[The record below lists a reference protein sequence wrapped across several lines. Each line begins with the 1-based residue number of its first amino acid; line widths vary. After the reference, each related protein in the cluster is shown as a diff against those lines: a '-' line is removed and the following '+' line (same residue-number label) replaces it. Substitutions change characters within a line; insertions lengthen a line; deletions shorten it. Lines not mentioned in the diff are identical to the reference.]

1 LGATQVIAGYL
12 PFSETVVPGDISL
25 VEVLNSRLSDSFTK
39 IFTGIVI
46 GKTKEAWAPTVVA
59 GRLGF
64 RAKQLRLQFSVSFL
78 FSVFESHSRPLIR
91 YIALLSR
98 TVSLLLKG

>member
-1 LGATQVIAGYL
+1 MVAREITPFKTIMPGYTTD
-12 PFSETVVPGDISL
+12 E
-25 VEVLNSRLSDSFTK
+25 EVSNGGIPDTRKKVFIG
-39 IFTGIVI
+39 IFVS
-46 GKTKEAWAPTVVA
+46 KTEEAWAPTVVA